1 VAFPHDLPGNE
12 AGELT
17 VIARVLAPEALEG
30 ARGEAVV
37 DGALPA
43 SAAVGILPRAL
54 WSDRAPLGIVAVIVA
69 LLLIVWA
76 TYAFVV
82 LQLVRIR
89 GLAKEG

>member
-12 AGELT
+12 AGQLT
-17 VIARVLAPEALEG
+17 VIARVLAPAPLEG

-43 SAAVGILPRAL
+43 AATAGVLPRAL
-54 WSDRAPLGIVAVIVA
+54 WSDRAPLGIVAVIGA

-89 GLAKEG
+89 AVGKES

>member
-1 VAFPHDLPGNE
+1 
-12 AGELT
+12 
-17 VIARVLAPEALEG
+17 
-30 ARGEAVV
+30 VV

-43 SAAVGILPRAL
+43 AAAADVLPRAL

-89 GLAKEG
+89 SLGQES